1 MHYKYKGKILFLLFG
16 FNNRIREFLSG
27 VSYRIYTKH
36 RTYFYKCE
44 IYKCE
49 NCNGFDVEIYFD
61 IENDVDDFNSLW
73 DGIEYLQRFKNIPE
87 EFKLLKQKKN
97 FGRIKELEILK
108 KQRYE
113 NYCKMRREL
122 EKNN

>member
-1 MHYKYKGKILFLLFG
+1 MHYKYKQKILFLQSS
-16 FNNRIREFLSG
+16 FNNRIRDFLSG
-27 VSYRIYTKH
+27 VSYRIYTKHRTYFYNKH

-87 EFKLLKQKKN
+87 EFKLLK
-97 FGRIKELEILK
+97 
-108 KQRYE
+108 
-113 NYCKMRREL
+113 
-122 EKNN
+122 